1 MVKPPTIPGPNV
13 PLFVNVAPNMLKM
26 KLSGLRVAPAVIVTL
41 PYTQTVLVRRSVL
54 LFTALSTTTLGALP
68 CMRKAKLVVVA
79 VLPNCTVPPAASTL
93 PCWFQSAVVSVLLF
107 TIKMVPPD
115 MLNTLVGSV
124 EVNPKEG
131 EVVQPPDIQMNT
143 LPTALA
149 LVRRPATLIMPPS
162 ITKLA
167 PAPAPMT

>member
-1 MVKPPTIPGPNV
+1 M
-13 PLFVNVAPNMLKM
+13 FVNVLPSMFRMRLFRR
-26 KLSGLRVAPAVIVTL
+26 RVAPVGMVTL
-41 PYTQTVLVRRSVL
+41 PYTQEVALRNSVL

-143 LPTALA
+143 LP
-149 LVRRPATLIMPPS
+149 PDWM
-162 ITKLA
+162 
-167 PAPAPMT
+167 

>member
-1 MVKPPTIPGPNV
+1 MKPPPRPSVTT
-13 PLFVNVAPNMLKM
+13 PLFVNVLPSMFRMRLFRR
-26 KLSGLRVAPAVIVTL
+26 RVAPVGMVTL
-41 PYTQTVLVRRSVL
+41 PYTQEVALRNSVL

-79 VLPNCTVPPAASTL
+79 VVPNCTVPPAASTL

-124 EVNPKEG
+124 EVKPKEG

-143 LPTALA
+143 LPPDW
-149 LVRRPATLIMPPS
+149 V
-162 ITKLA
+162 
-167 PAPAPMT
+167 